1 MGNKRTQEPPTLSV
15 RELSKATTPRALKES
30 AERVDASQKETMS
43 NLDCQGF
50 ASRAQKRNRRD
61 ALERQ
66 GEALGWP
73 FIYSVMLE
81 KPSTRP
87 VVASHLAYARSDADL
102 CTRETHP
109 SPSTWAPSGPAACK
123 GCQCATERRHPK
135 PMPNWVSLGPIK
147 RRIQRAEL

>member
-1 MGNKRTQEPPTLSV
+1 MKQTNARTTHVIGPGVVERDNAEGAKGERGKSGCEPERNHVELRLPGV
-15 RELSKATTPRALKES
+15 REQSS
-30 AERVDASQKETMS
+30 
-43 NLDCQGF
+43 
-50 ASRAQKRNRRD
+50 KRNRRD

-73 FIYSVMLE
+73 FIYSVMHE

-87 VVASHLAYARSDADL
+87 VVASNLAYARSDADL

-109 SPSTWAPSGPAACK
+109 SPSTWAPSGPAACE